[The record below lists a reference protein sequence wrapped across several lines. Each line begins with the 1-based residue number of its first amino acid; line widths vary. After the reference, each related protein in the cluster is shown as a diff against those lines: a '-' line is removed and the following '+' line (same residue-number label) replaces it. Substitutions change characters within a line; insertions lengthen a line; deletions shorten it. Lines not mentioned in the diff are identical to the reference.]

1 MKRGDI
7 YTANLRPRS
16 GAEIQSNNPRPVI
29 VISHDGFN
37 QVPTWQSV
45 IVIPIST
52 SQTQAKRGSTAI
64 FLRSDAERHERHSQ
78 RRRWERENDSI
89 AVCHQIT
96 TLDRSKLVHK
106 IGTLSAELLQPVENG
121 IKIALDMF

>member
-16 GAEIQSNNPRPVI
+16 GAEIRSDKPRPLL

-52 SQTQAKRGSTAI
+52 SQAQANRGATAI
-64 FLRSDAERHERHSQ
+64 FLPKEAGGL
-78 RRRWERENDSI
+78 NYDSI

-96 TLDRSKLVHK
+96 TLDRNKLVHK
-106 IGTLSAELLQPVENG
+106 IGTLSADILQQVENG

>member
-16 GAEIQSNNPRPVI
+16 GAEISSEKARPVI

-37 QVPTWQSV
+37 QISTWRSV

-52 SQTQAKRGSTAI
+52 SQAQAKRGPTAV
-64 FLRSDAERHERHSQ
+64 FLPQGSGGL
-78 RRRWERENDSI
+78 NYDSI

-96 TLDRSKLVHK
+96 TLDRSKLTHK
-106 IGTLSAELLQPVENG
+106 IGTLSADTLQQVEKG
-121 IKIALDMF
+121 IKNALDMV

>member
-1 MKRGDI
+1 MKRGDV

-16 GAEIQSNNPRPVI
+16 GAEIKSDKPRPII

-52 SQTQAKRGSTAI
+52 SQAQ
-64 FLRSDAERHERHSQ
+64 AERGATAVFLPQGSGGLKY
-78 RRRWERENDSI
+78 DSI

-106 IGTLSAELLQPVENG
+106 IGTLSTDILQEVEDG
-121 IKIALDMF
+121 IKMALGLDFSAQ

>member
-16 GAEIQSNNPRPVI
+16 GAEIRSDKPRPVI
-29 VISHDGFN
+29 VISHNGFN
-37 QVPTWQSV
+37 QIPTWQSV

-52 SQTQAKRGSTAI
+52 SPSQAKRSSTAI
-64 FLRSDAERHERHSQ
+64 FLPKDAGGL
-78 RRRWERENDSI
+78 NYDSI

-96 TLDRSKLVHK
+96 TLDRNKLVHK
-106 IGTLSAELLQPVENG
+106 IGTLSTELLQQVENG

>member
-16 GAEIQSNNPRPVI
+16 GAEIHSNHLRPVI
-29 VISHDGFN
+29 VISHDSFN
-37 QVPTWQSV
+37 LMPTWQSV

-52 SQTQAKRGSTAI
+52 SQNQAKRGPTAV
-64 FLRSDAERHERHSQ
+64 FLPQ
-78 RRRWERENDSI
+78 GTGGLKYDSV

-96 TLDRSKLVHK
+96 TLDRNKLVDQ
-106 IGTLSAELLQPVENG
+106 IGTLPANILQQVENG
-121 IKIALDMF
+121 IKIALDMP

>member
-52 SQTQAKRGSTAI
+52 SQTQAKRGPTAI
-64 FLRSDAERHERHSQ
+64 FLPQSSGGLKY
-78 RRRWERENDSI
+78 DSI

-96 TLDRSKLVHK
+96 TLDRSKLLHK
-106 IGTLSAELLQPVENG
+106 IGTLSPALLQQVENG

>member
-16 GAEIQSNNPRPVI
+16 GAEIRSDKPRPVL
-29 VISHDGFN
+29 VMSHDGFN
-37 QVPTWQSV
+37 QISTWQSV

-52 SQTQAKRGSTAI
+52 SSAQAKRGPTAV
-64 FLRSDAERHERHSQ
+64 FLPKGSGGL
-78 RRRWERENDSI
+78 NYDSI

-96 TLDRSKLVHK
+96 TLDRSKLTHK
-106 IGTLSAELLQPVENG
+106 IGTLSVKVLQQVEIG
-121 IKIALDMF
+121 IKNALDINNS